1 VEDLADRVVSRCSV
15 GARVPLALACVLLL
29 AAQAIEGADGGPPPW
44 AGREEAIEL
53 VLLQGEITARERI
66 GHGVNNPWKVTVE
79 HQGQSLS
86 AIWKPLPEAERNGY
100 RESHRAEVAA
110 YRLSRILALDLVPPT
125 VQRWI
130 SGRGGSMQF
139 WIDGYR
145 LYRDVMGQARPPMR
159 HWSEQT
165 ARMRFFDVLIDNPD
179 RNARNFLVDDDWRLV
194 LIDHSRALSLP
205 ALTERRPRRNAPPMP
220 ARFDRDLVAGAR
232 ALDLETLELLLGDLY
247 GKPEL
252 RTLLRQR
259 DELVRA
265 ADIAL
270 EQFGDV
276 AFFSREIVAATRAA
290 CGTDCQQ

>member
-1 VEDLADRVVSRCSV
+1 VR
-15 GARVPLALACVLLL
+15 
-29 AAQAIEGADGGPPPW
+29 DGY
-44 AGREEAIEL
+44 L
-53 VLLQGEITARERI
+53 
-66 GHGVNNPWKVTVE
+66 
-79 HQGQSLS
+79 
-86 AIWKPLPEAERNGY
+86 
-100 RESHRAEVAA
+100 ESHRAEVAA
-110 YRLSRILALDLVPPT
+110 YRLSRILELDLVPPT

-130 SGRGGSMQF
+130 SGRGGSMQL

-145 LYRDVMGQARPPMR
+145 LYRDVMGKARPPMR

-179 RNARNFLVDDDWRLV
+179 RNARNFLVDDAWRLA

-205 ALTERRPRRNAPPMP
+205 ALTERRPRHNAPPMP
-220 ARFDRDLVAGAR
+220 TRFDRTLVAAAR

-265 ADIAL
+265 ADAAQ
-270 EQFGDV
+270 EQFGDA
-276 AFFSREIVAATRAA
+276 AFFTHEGAASARAGDDGA
-290 CGTDCQQ
+290 GSLP